1 MSSLGLRRLR
11 SEGNLFSGFS
21 RSSVHGLPAQPSD
34 LVRPETA
41 LDHSPTASAA
51 NRGTRIRHILSVDV
65 EDYFQVEA
73 FASEVPRGTWED
85 WPSRV
90 VPNTRK
96 ILNLLGRHDAKG
108 TFFFLGWVANRFPF
122 LVREVQEQGHE
133 LACHSYWHR
142 RVCSLSPSEFRE
154 DVRVS
159 KDAIEQAAGVPIHG
173 YRAPSWSIKEDSLW
187 ALDLLGEEGFLY
199 DSSIYPIR
207 HDLYGMPDAP
217 RFAYTHQCDN
227 GIQLTEVPP
236 PTVRLAGFNLPGA
249 GGGYFR
255 IFPFCYTEWVFRA
268 FEQLYRKP
276 VVTYFHP
283 WEFDP
288 DQPRISAGFKSK
300 FRHYTNLAIAEK
312 RLCLLLQRHLFQPI
326 TAALATGELCAV
338 EAKTELARTA
348 ESRRYPAVG
357 SRTVFSAGQTEG
369 SKG

>member
-1 MSSLGLRRLR
+1 MPLLTLQI
-11 SEGNLFSGFS
+11 EQFEDNLFSRLS
-21 RSSVHGLPAQPSD
+21 RTAVHELPAQFPD
-34 LVRPETA
+34 LRRPETA
-41 LDHSPTASAA
+41 LGRLSAA
-51 NRGTRIRHILSVDV
+51 SPANRSPRIRHVLSVDV

-73 FASEVPRGTWED
+73 FANEVPRSTWGD

-90 VPNTRK
+90 VQNTHK
-96 ILNLLGRHDAKG
+96 MLNLLARYDVKG
-108 TFFFLGWVANRFPF
+108 TFFFLGWVANRFPG
-122 LVREVQEQGHE
+122 LVREVRAQGHE

-154 DVRVS
+154 DVRIS
-159 KDAIEQAAGVPIHG
+159 KSAIEQAAGVPVYG

-187 ALDLLGEEGFLY
+187 ALNILGEEGFLY
-199 DSSIYPIR
+199 DSSIYPIH
-207 HDLYGMPDAP
+207 HDLYGIPNAQ
-217 RFAYTHQCDN
+217 RFAYIHQCDN
-227 GIQLTEVPP
+227 GTQLTEVPP
-236 PTVRLAGFNLPGA
+236 PTVRIAGCNLPGA

-255 IFPFCYTEWVFRA
+255 IFPFSYTELVFRV
-268 FEQLYRKP
+268 FEQHYGKP

-288 DQPRISAGFKSK
+288 EQPRISAGFKSK

-326 TAALATGELCAV
+326 AVALATGELRAV
-338 EAKTELARTA
+338 EAKTELAKTA
-348 ESRRYPAVG
+348 ESRCYPAVG